1 MHYNIILANA
11 LAENGNRG
19 CQALCY
25 SALFIIDKILTESGI
40 DYTCYIPDSGIY
52 FVNLTSAEGEKQQ
65 IKYGNKSL
73 TFTPIKYY
81 RGLDFFENIKIFI
94 ETLIGRPS
102 SKKIFQNSDFIL
114 DIGSGDS
121 YTDIY
126 GLDRFIYEERIH
138 DIAQKLK
145 KPYCFLPQ
153 TIGPFSNRDIEAR
166 AKKTINNA
174 DCVLARD
181 KQSYDYVKSILPQKR
196 ISEIVDVAFFMPYT
210 KKHFDENFIHVGLNI
225 SALIWHGG
233 YNGLNQFGITIDYRK
248 VIHSIIDYFLS
259 LPNVKLHLVPHV
271 VSADRNVENDYG
283 VAYDLT
289 EEFNNERLQLAP
301 LFMDPIIA
309 KSYISGLD
317 FFMGARMH
325 STIAAF
331 STGVPVV
338 PMAYSR
344 KFNGLF
350 EDTLNYHHMID
361 MKDITDEEVVPYIVK
376 EFGNRLELKKEIK
389 IQNDTTV
396 KQRVEL
402 LEQELKKFFR
412 LV

>member
-25 SALFIIDKILTESGI
+25 SALYIIDKVLSENGI
-40 DYTCYIPDSGIY
+40 DYTCYIPDSGVY
-52 FVNLTSAEGEKQQ
+52 FVNISSPEGEIQE
-65 IKYGNKSL
+65 IKFGDKSL
-73 TFTPIKYY
+73 AFIPIKYY
-81 RGLDFFENIKIFI
+81 KGLDVLEDIKIGI
-94 ETLIGRPS
+94 ENLIGRPS
-102 SKKIFQNSDFIL
+102 SKKIFKDADFIL

-126 GLDRFIYEERIH
+126 GLDRFLYEERIH
-138 DIAQKLK
+138 DIAQKLG

-153 TIGPFSNRDIEAR
+153 TIGPFSDHALENKVKR
-166 AKKTINNA
+166 TLSNA
-174 DCVLARD
+174 DCVFARD
-181 KQSYDYVKSILPQKR
+181 KQSYDYVKSILPNKKV
-196 ISEIVDVAFFMPYT
+196 SEIVDVAFFMPYN
-210 KKHFDENFIHVGLNI
+210 KKKFDKKYIHVGLNV
-225 SALIWHGG
+225 SSLLWHGG
-233 YNGLNQFGITIDYRK
+233 YNRSNQFGLSIDYQK
-248 VIHSIIDYFLS
+248 SIFSIIEYFLS
-259 LPNVKLHLVPHV
+259 QPNIKLHLVPHV
-271 VSADRNVENDYG
+271 VSADRNVENDYA
-283 VAYDLT
+283 VSYDLV
-289 EEFNNERLQLAP
+289 EKYNHENLVLSP

-350 EDTLNYHHMID
+350 VDTLNYKYIVD
-361 MKDITDEEVVPYIVK
+361 MKTATSGDVLPFIVGAFNNRNQLKEVIDE
-376 EFGNRLELKKEIK
+376 
-389 IQNDTTV
+389 QNNTTV
-396 KQRVEL
+396 KERIGIFEL
-402 LEQELKKFFR
+402 ELKKFFK
-412 LV
+412 LA